1 MLMKKKDSLA
11 YYIVIFVLVQVT
23 WLSVAGLWITRFVI
37 NNVIHHQIGERFSV
51 TVPDGGAVAIF
62 VIGLT
67 LIVLA
72 AIGMSLL
79 FRYLNVQFN
88 LARLYDGFIANITHE
103 LKTPISSMQI
113 SVDTLKKKN
122 LESDTRSKFLSIIEK
137 DTKKLKDLIEN
148 VLVVSRLEQ
157 KMQIFDCKVRN
168 AQVLLEN
175 VLGKIRDEYDFE
187 LSLETELPEETEV
200 VFDENA
206 FYTIIKNLVENSIK
220 YSLENARI
228 QIRVTIE
235 KNWVVINYRDN
246 GIGIPKNLRRKVFR
260 KFYRG
265 ENKNLPNVKGTGIGL
280 YLIKE
285 TMKFHAGKIN
295 LIASE
300 SGVAIRL
307 RIPVFGK
314 KKTRYLLQI
323 REMK

>member
-1 MLMKKKDSLA
+1 MKKKDSLA